1 MKTFKKIA
9 LVSAIAAAPFMAQA
23 ELVSM
28 DEALMGETTGQA
40 GVTIDLEIGSA
51 GLTVGSVVYTDE
63 GSVNINGIS
72 VTPKT
77 GTIKLSQ
84 TIDILAN
91 GDLQMVTSPDGGS
104 QDLLISVADIQLD
117 GTNGKAELLSN
128 LNIDMTLEGSSTT
141 TIHNVNFAT
150 ETLADYVTGAAAD
163 KVGIVI
169 DAGASFKINDL
180 DVGIFGYT
188 QDQAD
193 ATYNSVAAQGVLTG
207 ALDAGDTV
215 AYDAVTGDAT
225 ITKDAASTADYTGV
239 EADYAAANGTAK
251 ASNAYMAGTSAIQI
265 NDLTMD
271 NDGNAIVMNQQIWA
285 SSAGVSIKISQLD
298 ADINIGGIVIGGASI
313 GSLAI
318 NDLSLAGLTSTIS
331 GH

>member
-91 GDLQMVTSPDGGS
+91 GDLQMVTTPDGGS
-104 QDLLISVADIQLD
+104 QDLMISVADIQLD
-117 GTNGKAELLSN
+117 GTNGKAELISN

-180 DVGIFGYT
+180 DVGVFGYT
-188 QDQAD
+188 QGQAD
-193 ATYNSVAAQGVLTG
+193 GVYDVAAAKVTLDGAATG
-207 ALDAGDTV
+207 A
-215 AYDAVTGDAT
+215 VT
-225 ITKDAASTADYTGV
+225 
-239 EADYAAANGTAK
+239 YAADGSASSDDVADNVVVGAYNTVNG
-251 ASNAYMAGTSAIQI
+251 SNAYMAGTSAIQI

-271 NDGNAIVMNQQIWA
+271 NNGNAIVMNQQIWA